1 MSECLQ
7 RNTFL
12 GNLKYDLL
20 AVVRFHTIAKC
31 FSHAWRVHTCI
42 MDDGKYVLNFSCILT
57 QCFAYKTVYYVITQ
71 SSAILRNVW
80 TISLDLPKYIL
91 PASVMYIIT
100 VYQNFSTFITA
111 ISACILVCKCVDY
124 TMYVDM
130 FKLAIKKKYKTK
142 TKNSK
147 WHKKK

>member
-1 MSECLQ
+1 
-7 RNTFL
+7 
-12 GNLKYDLL
+12 
-20 AVVRFHTIAKC
+20 
-31 FSHAWRVHTCI
+31 
-42 MDDGKYVLNFSCILT
+42 
-57 QCFAYKTVYYVITQ
+57 
-71 SSAILRNVW
+71 
-80 TISLDLPKYIL
+80 
-91 PASVMYIIT
+91 MYIIT

-147 WHKKK
+147 